1 MSGDSTWVISKGPNR
16 LGESFLDGRWRQ
28 RFVVSNHT
36 VLLTFHGMNCREDH
50 WAMRFCAES

>member
-1 MSGDSTWVISKGPNR
+1 MSGDSTWVILKGPNH

-36 VLLTFHGMNCREDH
+36 LLPTFHGVNRWEDH
-50 WAMRFCAES
+50 WAMRFCVES